1 MSDSDYIKQ
10 LEETIELLNKKLDEA
25 SYFKPVWCEEIVPNN
40 GKCWVLHV
48 QGNSV
53 EEATKKKLLGY
64 KRGTPKQRSRW
75 AKATVPKEIMCIVK
89 FTSDGRCVP
98 HIFGKEHEW
107 QPNLEECKKY
117 VNRIIFGVDEV

>member
-1 MSDSDYIKQ
+1 MSDADYIKQ

-25 SYFKPVWCEEIVPNN
+25 SYYKPVWCEEIVPNN

-48 QGNSV
+48 QGNPV
-53 EEATKKKLLGY
+53 DTAKKKKLLGY
-64 KRGTPKQRSRW
+64 KKGSSHDRNRRANAEIS
-75 AKATVPKEIMCIVK
+75 KETMCIVK
-89 FTSDGRCVP
+89 FVSDGRCIP
-98 HIFGKEHEW
+98 YIFGKEYEW